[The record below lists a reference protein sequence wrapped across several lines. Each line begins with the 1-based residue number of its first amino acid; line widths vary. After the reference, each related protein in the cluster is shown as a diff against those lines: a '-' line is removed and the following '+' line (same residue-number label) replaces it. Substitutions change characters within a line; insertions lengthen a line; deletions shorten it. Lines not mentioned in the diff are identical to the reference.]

1 VQWERPL
8 IKFLKRTCIDAGEK
22 LQHMELPI
30 SGMEIAL
37 TCSIASCTISM
48 MDEELREVLGSLKV
62 QIGQKFEQAKC
73 SMPFD
78 ATTALLET
86 KEELLDKCLWKFQ
99 NISITQENLPVFF
112 FFYSLVLLL
121 DDTLIAQILEC
132 TLEYT
137 QNIDTEASSDSQNQA
152 MASFNRT
159 WSTLD
164 IIPTNQSLVF
174 AFKCSLS
181 LGLAVLFGLIYTK
194 ENGYW
199 SGLTIAICFVT
210 GRQATFT
217 VSNARAQGTAI
228 GSVYGI
234 LCCCIFQGFE
244 DLRFLSILPWIIFT
258 NFLMHS
264 RMYGQAGGI
273 SAVIGALLIL
283 GRKHYGS
290 PSEFATA
297 RILEACIGL
306 ISFILVEILLNPAR
320 AATLAKI
327 ELSRSLGTLHDCINN
342 IALCS
347 IQKNI
352 TASTFVALREK
363 QSKLKT
369 HFNELEKFISEAGL
383 EPNFW
388 FLPFHGSCYGKL
400 LKSLSKMLDLICF
413 VTYKIEFLSQVSK
426 RIELDFK
433 ELQDNDLELFKERVC
448 SALKCLENVTSIKSL
463 AVLEKELQKKIVSQD
478 IELGNS
484 PNVNGFRLLG
494 TNEEEVENI
503 LSSFLQHLN
512 KEADKIYNK
521 ESNEKLKIQIVLC
534 LIGLDFCIICLIRE
548 TMEIEKEVKELVK
561 WENPTSH
568 VNLYEISCKV
578 NALHA

>member
-1 VQWERPL
+1 
-8 IKFLKRTCIDAGEK
+8 
-22 LQHMELPI
+22 
-30 SGMEIAL
+30 
-37 TCSIASCTISM
+37 
-48 MDEELREVLGSLKV
+48 
-62 QIGQKFEQAKC
+62 
-73 SMPFD
+73 
-78 ATTALLET
+78 
-86 KEELLDKCLWKFQ
+86 
-99 NISITQENLPVFF
+99 
-112 FFYSLVLLL
+112 
-121 DDTLIAQILEC
+121 
-132 TLEYT
+132 
-137 QNIDTEASSDSQNQA
+137 
-152 MASFNRT
+152 
-159 WSTLD
+159 
-164 IIPTNQSLVF
+164 
-174 AFKCSLS
+174 
-181 LGLAVLFGLIYTK
+181 
-194 ENGYW
+194 
-199 SGLTIAICFVT
+199 
-210 GRQATFT
+210 
-217 VSNARAQGTAI
+217 
-228 GSVYGI
+228 
-234 LCCCIFQGFE
+234 
-244 DLRFLSILPWIIFT
+244 
-258 NFLMHS
+258 MHS

-400 LKSLSKMLDLICF
+400 VKSLSKMLDLICF

-521 ESNEKLKIQIVLC
+521 ESNEKLKSQIVLC
-534 LIGLDFCIICLIRE
+534 LIGLNFCIICLIRE